1 MYLYT
6 FHILLIYIRED
17 KILQTIIYLFMEK
30 GIKQNYSIYFLKI
43 HKYL

>member
-17 KILQTIIYLFMEK
+17 KILQIIIYLWKKEL
-30 GIKQNYSIYFLKI
+30 NKI
-43 HKYL
+43 IQFIF